1 MVGLGRFSSKK
12 KFKVKVITVSYIN
25 KSFQYL
31 PATILLMKYI
41 NASEGDIEESKKL
54 IELSYTLRSKLP
66 NVFINRDPMDSK
78 CQLAFRAA

>member
-1 MVGLGRFSSKK
+1 
-12 KFKVKVITVSYIN
+12 
-25 KSFQYL
+25 
-31 PATILLMKYI
+31 MKYI